1 MNLNKLTERI
11 LAKGSFLCIG
21 LDPDINKIPDSF
33 HNFED
38 PIFEFCKMI
47 IDATR
52 EHCVAYK
59 PNTAFFE
66 SQGSGGWNSLEE
78 TVNYIGN
85 EHFVI
90 ADAKRGDLG
99 NTTEKYAEAF
109 FKKLNVDAIT
119 LSPYMGFDSVSPYFK
134 YKDKWI
140 ILLIKTSN
148 PGSKDF
154 QTLMVGENEPL
165 YINVLRKAM
174 TWGKIENTMFVV
186 GANNLEEFIEIR
198 QLAPHHFIL
207 VPGFGAQGG
216 KLKDIKPYLSIET
229 VGILA
234 NYSRQVIYAG
244 DYKAVNRAARE
255 IHDEMKDI
263 LHYLK

>member
-109 FKKLNVDAIT
+109 FNKLNVDAVT
-119 LSPYMGFDSVSPYFK
+119 DRKSV
-134 YKDKWI
+134 
-140 ILLIKTSN
+140 
-148 PGSKDF
+148 
-154 QTLMVGENEPL
+154 V
-165 YINVLRKAM
+165 
-174 TWGKIENTMFVV
+174 
-186 GANNLEEFIEIR
+186 
-198 QLAPHHFIL
+198 
-207 VPGFGAQGG
+207 
-216 KLKDIKPYLSIET
+216 
-229 VGILA
+229 
-234 NYSRQVIYAG
+234 
-244 DYKAVNRAARE
+244 
-255 IHDEMKDI
+255 
-263 LHYLK
+263 